1 MYSSK
6 RIQQVFNLDTIRIL
20 KLIEL
25 AQYSFIFTIITLFIS
40 YLLNKFYYKN
50 NIKTDF
56 NININITNN
65 NNNNNNNNTL
75 IKLFLKIYFQIL
87 IIVVL
92 FFFIRKIGL
101 IIPSISG
108 YISPKFKPHTTLDY
122 TIHISIVVIFIEL
135 LPNFKYDLEYFNKLL
150 LHYY

>member
-40 YLLNKFYYKN
+40 YLLNKFYYMN

-56 NININITNN
+56 NITITNN
-65 NNNNNNNNTL
+65 NNNNNITL
-75 IKLFLKIYFQIL
+75 IKLFFKIYFQIL
-87 IIVVL
+87 IIIVL